1 MSVYHL
7 KRLAKPLVCGLILCV
22 MAYSAY
28 QFFVPAAKISGAQLV
43 SQEHANSQL
52 IVATCDE
59 VKYQNIDCELYKSL
73 AKELKDIELPEVK
86 YSDIVCL
93 SSAAMSVEL
102 PPLTPPWFVNTVVE
116 KVTEENVECD
126 TQESW
131 NEVRKILNDYQ
142 RLKTAEK
149 AATVTE

>member
-7 KRLAKPLVCGLILCV
+7 KWLAKALVCGLIFYV

-28 QFFVPAAKISGAQLV
+28 QVFVPTAKISGAQLM
-43 SQEHANSQL
+43 SQEHSNSQL

-59 VKYQNIDCELYKSL
+59 VKYKNIDCELYKSL

-102 PPLTPPWFVNTVVE
+102 PPLTPPWLVNTVVE
-116 KVTEENVECD
+116 KVTVEKVECD

-131 NEVRKILNDYQ
+131 NEVRKILDDYQ
-142 RLKTAEK
+142 RLKAAEK